1 MKGGIGMST
10 MSFRINDS
18 TKKEFED
25 ICEKLGMNPSTALT
39 IFIKKNVQRAKNSIR
54 GFSL

>member
-1 MKGGIGMST
+1 MST

-39 IFIKKNVQRAKNSIR
+39 ILYKKNVQRAKNSI
-54 GFSL
+54 